1 MKKFKNFTLGV
12 LGAAILSLGLY
23 ACSGDDN
30 AAQNVE
36 QTSNI
41 KTKSVNSGL
50 SYAKAFYGKEVEIG
64 KSVDLID
71 PETKEGITLSEII
84 VSGNTQATGYIAN
97 KLGSGEFLYFADVD
111 RESDILTT
119 YDSNTKKQEIFTNL
133 DKVENYLTTDKF
145 DFIKYADENIILGSG
160 CSFWQRLWGTC
171 IRYMPPSDLGNGR
184 CGQQK
189 NVAHYR
195 FFQVVSSEG
204 SNYIIDDCE
213 NMH

>member
-1 MKKFKNFTLGV
+1 MQLPV
-12 LGAAILSLGLY
+12 
-23 ACSGDDN
+23 GDDN

-36 QTSNI
+36 KANNIATTSV
-41 KTKSVNSGL
+41 KSLNSGL
-50 SYAKAFYGKEVEIG
+50 SYAKAFYGKEVERG
-64 KSVDLID
+64 KSIDLID
-71 PETKEGITLSEII
+71 PETKEGITLREII
-84 VSGNTQATGYIAN
+84 VSGKSRATGYIGT
-97 KLGSGEFLYFADVD
+97 KLGDGEFLYFADVD

-133 DKVENYLTTDKF
+133 HKVENYLTADKF
-145 DFIKYADENIILGSG
+145 DFIRYADENTILGSG

-171 IRYMPPSDLGNGR
+171 IRYMPPSDLGNGY

-189 NVAHYR
+189 NVTHYR